1 MAISLSTLPV
11 SRLHV
16 GTNAF
21 QILEESWIAYR
32 HGRLFRERH
41 IGSVNSAKHREGH
54 REAMIFRGLHAT
66 AWWPVSPFDVQIILT
81 YFGVDPH
88 GPQIGRD
95 ELESIALFHAQLADF
110 PKDRFPPRP
119 ARKDSEHRYLVD
131 ERRNF
136 RGGYFGSFQV
146 GRTHHEIG
154 DRLATLI
161 AQIDA
166 VDARP
171 HALQDDQKTGS
182 RRIHPNVLDE
192 ELAAIR
198 ENRGSDEKGGA
209 GRVSGDG
216 KAKGRYGG
224 WAVRRFE
231 NDRAFP
237 LVNPKAQMSE

>member
-1 MAISLSTLPV
+1 
-11 SRLHV
+11 
-16 GTNAF
+16 
-21 QILEESWIAYR
+21 
-32 HGRLFRERH
+32 
-41 IGSVNSAKHREGH
+41 
-54 REAMIFRGLHAT
+54 
-66 AWWPVSPFDVQIILT
+66 
-81 YFGVDPH
+81 
-88 GPQIGRD
+88 
-95 ELESIALFHAQLADF
+95 
-110 PKDRFPPRP
+110 
-119 ARKDSEHRYLVD
+119 
-131 ERRNF
+131 
-136 RGGYFGSFQV
+136 V

-171 HALQDDQKTGS
+171 HALQDDEKTGS
-182 RRIHPNVLDE
+182 RRIHTNVLDE